1 MGKVEGAGKGGR
13 GWGRRGERLRVG
25 GEGRRG
31 KRKGEMKKGGDACGC
46 DLGSADNKSLRDKNC
61 LWL

>member
-1 MGKVEGAGKGGR
+1 M
-13 GWGRRGERLRVG
+13 G

-31 KRKGEMKKGGDACGC
+31 NRKGEMKKGGDACGC